1 MTADNINNIIREK
14 NLESIKKNIKAYP
27 IDFIN
32 ILNNNKDNNNGNFDI
47 SLELIKTKTGKYS
60 AKVIK
65 NGKSIFLHS
74 AYDPEKEANALIN
87 QIEMENEKDLD
98 LVFIFGIGAGYLINA
113 ARKLNISIA
122 VVEPSVRFFNLLIDN
137 FKLDKTLEDDKI
149 TFFITGNDKEDTGD
163 MEKFISLTNTKKVKF
178 LITRSYSS
186 LFNEEALFYQ
196 SKVLSIVDKKIININ
211 TISRFDKLWAYNI
224 SSNIVEIA
232 THYGVNRFF
241 DKYKNIPAII
251 VSAGPSLEKNIR
263 KLKEMKNKA
272 LIIAVDTALKPLYSH
287 NISPHFIISI
297 DPQKKNSKYFRNVN
311 FEDAVLIAESSIDKE
326 AIDSFKGSIYF
337 INSIFP
343 LAKYFMEELGDRG
356 DITTG
361 GSVSTAAYDFAVRI
375 GANPII
381 MAGLDLS
388 FPNYQTHIK
397 GSYHEE
403 NFFTEIYK
411 LDSYDSRIYK
421 VLIAGN
427 LREEKNI
434 YNEKVWTDSRFD
446 MYRNWYEE
454 QCLKNNN
461 IKFYNA
467 TEGGIVIKGM
477 ENIRLDELMEKYKDI
492 DIKIDKNDK
501 NIERKNEI
509 LTNLKNGL
517 INIDNEMAK
526 IKPYVM
532 KAIDLC
538 DKINEDL
545 KRHRNVDKLLENL
558 NEYDIK
564 ILNISKVNQFLGITM
579 QKTIKMITEG
589 FIFEDEKYHKSIVNS
604 YKLYKAM
611 EESVDF
617 NRYIIKRALLKLETK
632 N

>member
-1 MTADNINNIIREK
+1 MSGNDIRIK
-14 NLESIKKNIKAYP
+14 NLDAIKKNIKAYP
-27 IDFIN
+27 IDF
-32 ILNNNKDNNNGNFDI
+32 LNLLKNKNDNFDI
-47 SLELIKTKTGKYS
+47 SLELIETKSKKYS
-60 AKVIK
+60 AKVFK

-87 QIEMENEKDLD
+87 EIKNETEKDLD

-113 ARKLNISIA
+113 FKKLNINIA
-122 VVEPSVRFFNLLIDN
+122 VIEPSIKFFNLLIDN
-137 FKLDKTLEDDKI
+137 FKLDKILEDNI
-149 TFFITGNDKEDTGD
+149 TFFIGGDDIEDI
-163 MEKFISLTNTKKVKF
+163 EKFISLTNTKKVKF
-178 LITRSYSS
+178 FITRSYAN

-224 SSNIVEIA
+224 ASNVVEIS
-232 THYGVNRFF
+232 THYGVSRFF

-263 KLKEMKNKA
+263 KLKEIKNKA
-272 LIIAVDTALKPLYSH
+272 LIIAVDTAMKPLFSH
-287 NISPHFIISI
+287 NISPHFIITI

-311 FEDAVLIAESSIDKE
+311 FKESVLIAESSVDKE
-326 AIDSFKGSIYF
+326 AIDSFNGAIYF

-361 GSVSTAAYDFAVRI
+361 GSVSTAAYDFAIRI

-381 MAGLDLS
+381 MVGLDLS

-446 MYRNWYEE
+446 MYKNWYEE
-454 QCLKNNN
+454 QCEKNNK

-467 TEGGIVIKGM
+467 TEGGIIINGM
-477 ENIRLDELMEKYKDI
+477 ENIKLEELIKKFN
-492 DIKIDKNDK
+492 DIKINIDRDDK

-509 LTNLKNGL
+509 LIKIKNGL
-517 INIDNEMAK
+517 IKIEGEISK
-526 IKPYVM
+526 IKPYVLN
-532 KAIDLC
+532 ALELC
-538 DKINEDL
+538 EKINSEL
-545 KRHRNVDKLLENL
+545 KRHRKVEKLLENL
-558 NEYDIK
+558 NEFDIK
-564 ILNISKVNQFLGITM
+564 ILNISKVNEFLGITM
-579 QKTIKMITEG
+579 QKTIKAITEG
-589 FIFEDEKYHKSIVNS
+589 FIFEDEKYDKSIVNS
-604 YKLYKAM
+604 YKLYEAM
-611 EESVDF
+611 KESIDF
-617 NRYIIKRALLKLETK
+617 NRYIIKRALIKIDKELK
-632 N
+632 

>member
-1 MTADNINNIIREK
+1 MSGNDIRIK
-14 NLESIKKNIKAYP
+14 NLDAIKKNIKAYP
-27 IDFIN
+27 IDF
-32 ILNNNKDNNNGNFDI
+32 LNLLKNKNDNFDI
-47 SLELIKTKTGKYS
+47 SLELIETKSKKYS
-60 AKVIK
+60 AKVFK

-87 QIEMENEKDLD
+87 EIKNETEKDLD

-113 ARKLNISIA
+113 FKKLNINIA
-122 VVEPSVRFFNLLIDN
+122 VIEPSIKFFNLLIDN
-137 FKLDKTLEDDKI
+137 FKLYKILEDNI
-149 TFFITGNDKEDTGD
+149 TFFIGGDDIEDI
-163 MEKFISLTNTKKVKF
+163 EKFISLTNTKKVKF
-178 LITRSYSS
+178 FITRSYAT

-224 SSNIVEIA
+224 ASNVAKIS
-232 THYGVNRFF
+232 THYGVNKFF

-263 KLKEMKNKA
+263 KLKEIKNKT
-272 LIIAVDTALKPLYSH
+272 LIIAVDTAMKPLFSH
-287 NISPHFIISI
+287 NISPHFIITI

-311 FEDAVLIAESSIDKE
+311 FKESVLIAESSVDKE
-326 AIDSFKGSIYF
+326 AIDSFNGAIYF

-361 GSVSTAAYDFAVRI
+361 GSVSTAAYDFAIRI

-381 MAGLDLS
+381 MVGLDLS

-446 MYRNWYEE
+446 MYKNWYEE
-454 QCLKNNN
+454 QCEKNNK

-467 TEGGIVIKGM
+467 TEGGIIINGM
-477 ENIRLDELMEKYKDI
+477 ENIRLEELIKKFNDI
-492 DIKIDKNDK
+492 EINIDKDDK
-501 NIERKNEI
+501 NIERKSEI
-509 LTNLKNGL
+509 LIKIKNGL
-517 INIDNEMAK
+517 IKIDGEISK
-526 IKPYVM
+526 IKPYVLN
-532 KAIDLC
+532 ALELC
-538 DKINEDL
+538 EKINSEL
-545 KRHRNVDKLLENL
+545 KRHRKVDKLLENL
-558 NEYDIK
+558 NEFDIK
-564 ILNISKVNQFLGITM
+564 ILNISKVNEFLGITM
-579 QKTIKMITEG
+579 QKTIKAITEG
-589 FIFEDEKYHKSIVNS
+589 FIFEDEKYDKSIVNS
-604 YKLYKAM
+604 YKLYEAM
-611 EESVDF
+611 KESIDF
-617 NRYIIKRALLKLETK
+617 NRYIIKRALIKIDKELK
-632 N
+632 

>member
-1 MTADNINNIIREK
+1 MSGNDIRIK
-14 NLESIKKNIKAYP
+14 NLDAIKKNIKAYP
-27 IDFIN
+27 IDF
-32 ILNNNKDNNNGNFDI
+32 LNLLKNKNDNFYI
-47 SLELIKTKTGKYS
+47 SLELIETKSKKYS
-60 AKVIK
+60 AKVFK

-74 AYDPEKEANALIN
+74 AYNPEKEANALIN
-87 QIEMENEKDLD
+87 EIKKETEKDLD

-113 ARKLNISIA
+113 FKKLNINIA
-122 VVEPSVRFFNLLIDN
+122 VIEPSIKFFNLLIDN
-137 FKLDKTLEDDKI
+137 FKLDKILEDNI
-149 TFFITGNDKEDTGD
+149 TFFIGGDDIEDI
-163 MEKFISLTNTKKVKF
+163 EKFISLTNTKKVKF
-178 LITRSYSS
+178 FITRSYAT

-196 SKVLSIVDKKIININ
+196 QKVLSIVDKKIININ

-224 SSNIVEIA
+224 ASNAAKIS
-232 THYGVNRFF
+232 THYGVNKFF

-272 LIIAVDTALKPLYSH
+272 LIIAVDTAIKPLFSH
-287 NISPHFIISI
+287 NISPHFIITI

-311 FEDAVLIAESSIDKE
+311 FKESVLIAESSVDKE
-326 AIDSFKGSIYF
+326 AIDSFNGAIYF

-361 GSVSTAAYDFAVRI
+361 GSVSTAAYDFAIRI

-381 MAGLDLS
+381 MVGLDLS

-446 MYRNWYEE
+446 MYKNWYEE
-454 QCLKNNN
+454 QCEKNNK

-467 TEGGIVIKGM
+467 TEGGIIINGM
-477 ENIRLDELMEKYKDI
+477 ENIKLEELIKKFNDI
-492 DIKIDKNDK
+492 EINIDKDDK

-509 LTNLKNGL
+509 LIKIKNGL
-517 INIDNEMAK
+517 IKIDNEISK
-526 IKPYVM
+526 IKPYVLN
-532 KAIDLC
+532 ALELC
-538 DKINEDL
+538 EKINSEL
-545 KRHRNVDKLLENL
+545 KRHRKVDKLLENL
-558 NEYDIK
+558 NEFDIK
-564 ILNISKVNQFLGITM
+564 ILNISKVNEFLGITM
-579 QKTIKMITEG
+579 QKTIKAITEG
-589 FIFEDEKYHKSIVNS
+589 FIFEDEKYDKSIVNS
-604 YKLYKAM
+604 YKLYEAM
-611 EESVDF
+611 KESIDF
-617 NRYIIKRALLKLETK
+617 NRYIIKRALIKIDKELK
-632 N
+632 

>member
-1 MTADNINNIIREK
+1 MSGNDIRIK
-14 NLESIKKNIKAYP
+14 NLDAIKKNIKAYP
-27 IDFIN
+27 IDF
-32 ILNNNKDNNNGNFDI
+32 LNLLKNKNDNFDI
-47 SLELIKTKTGKYS
+47 SLELIETKSKKYS
-60 AKVIK
+60 AKVFK

-74 AYDPEKEANALIN
+74 AYNPEKEANALIN
-87 QIEMENEKDLD
+87 EIKKETEKDLD

-113 ARKLNISIA
+113 FKKLNINIA
-122 VVEPSVRFFNLLIDN
+122 VIEPSIKFFNLLIDN
-137 FKLDKTLEDDKI
+137 FKLDKILEDNI
-149 TFFITGNDKEDTGD
+149 TFFIGGDDIEDI
-163 MEKFISLTNTKKVKF
+163 EKFISLTNTKKVKF
-178 LITRSYSS
+178 FITRSYAT

-224 SSNIVEIA
+224 ASNAAKIS
-232 THYGVNRFF
+232 THYGVNKFF
-241 DKYKNIPAII
+241 YKYKNIPAII

-263 KLKEMKNKA
+263 KLKEIKNKA
-272 LIIAVDTALKPLYSH
+272 LIIAVDTAMKPLFSH
-287 NISPHFIISI
+287 NISPHFIITI

-311 FEDAVLIAESSIDKE
+311 FKESVLIAESSVDKE
-326 AIDSFKGSIYF
+326 AIDSFNGAIYF

-361 GSVSTAAYDFAVRI
+361 GSVSTAAYDFAIRI

-381 MAGLDLS
+381 MVGLDLS

-446 MYRNWYEE
+446 MYKNWYEE
-454 QCLKNNN
+454 QCLKYKKN
-461 IKFYNA
+461 KFYNA
-467 TEGGIVIKGM
+467 TEGGIIINGM
-477 ENIRLDELMEKYKDI
+477 ENIKLEELIKKFNDI
-492 DIKIDKNDK
+492 EINIDKDDK

-509 LTNLKNGL
+509 LTNIKNGL
-517 INIDNEMAK
+517 IKIDGEISK
-526 IKPYVM
+526 IKPYVLN
-532 KAIDLC
+532 ALELC
-538 DKINEDL
+538 KKINSEL
-545 KRHRNVDKLLENL
+545 KRHRKVDKLLENL
-558 NEYDIK
+558 NEFDIK
-564 ILNISKVNQFLGITM
+564 ILNISKVNEFLGITM
-579 QKTIKMITEG
+579 QKTIKAITEG
-589 FIFEDEKYHKSIVNS
+589 FIFEDEKYDKSIVNS
-604 YKLYKAM
+604 YKLYEAM
-611 EESVDF
+611 KESIDF
-617 NRYIIKRALLKLETK
+617 NRYIIKRALIKIDKELK
-632 N
+632 

>member
-1 MTADNINNIIREK
+1 MKENDIRIK
-14 NLESIKKNIKAYP
+14 NLDAIKKNIKAYP
-27 IDFIN
+27 IDF
-32 ILNNNKDNNNGNFDI
+32 LNLLKNKNDNLDI
-47 SLELIKTKTGKYS
+47 SLELIETKSKKYS
-60 AKVIK
+60 AKVFK

-74 AYDPEKEANALIN
+74 AYNPEKEANALIN
-87 QIEMENEKDLD
+87 EIKKETEKDLD

-113 ARKLNISIA
+113 FKKLNINIA
-122 VVEPSVRFFNLLIDN
+122 VIEPSINFFNLLIDN
-137 FKLDKTLEDDKI
+137 FKLDKILEDNI
-149 TFFITGNDKEDTGD
+149 TFFIGGDDIEDI
-163 MEKFISLTNTKKVKF
+163 EKFISLTNTKKVKF
-178 LITRSYSS
+178 FITRSYAN

-224 SSNIVEIA
+224 ASNVAKIS
-232 THYGVNRFF
+232 THYGVNKFF

-263 KLKEMKNKA
+263 KLKEIKNKA
-272 LIIAVDTALKPLYSH
+272 LIIAVDTAMKPLFSH
-287 NISPHFIISI
+287 NISPHFIITI

-311 FEDAVLIAESSIDKE
+311 FKESVLIAESSVDKE
-326 AIDSFKGSIYF
+326 AIDSFNGAIYF

-361 GSVSTAAYDFAVRI
+361 GSVSTAAYDFAIRI

-381 MAGLDLS
+381 MVGLDLS

-446 MYRNWYEE
+446 MYKNWYEE
-454 QCLKNNN
+454 QREKNNK

-467 TEGGIVIKGM
+467 TEGGIIINGM
-477 ENIRLDELMEKYKDI
+477 ENIKLEELIKKFNDI
-492 DIKIDKNDK
+492 EINIDKDDK

-509 LTNLKNGL
+509 LTNIKNGL
-517 INIDNEMAK
+517 IKIDNEISK
-526 IKPYVM
+526 IKPYIVN
-532 KAIDLC
+532 ALELC
-538 DKINEDL
+538 NKINEDL
-545 KRHRNVDKLLENL
+545 KRHRKVDKLLESL
-558 NEYDIK
+558 TEYDIK
-564 ILNISKVNQFLGITM
+564 ILNISKVNEFLGITM
-579 QKTIKMITEG
+579 QKTIKAITEG
-589 FIFEDEKYHKSIVNS
+589 FIFEDEKYDKSIVNS
-604 YKLYKAM
+604 YKLYEAM
-611 EESVDF
+611 KESIDF
-617 NRYIIKRALLKLETK
+617 NRYIIKRALIKIDKELK
-632 N
+632 

>member
-1 MTADNINNIIREK
+1 MSGNDIRIK
-14 NLESIKKNIKAYP
+14 NLDAIKKNIKAYP
-27 IDFIN
+27 IDF
-32 ILNNNKDNNNGNFDI
+32 LNLLKNKNDNFDI
-47 SLELIKTKTGKYS
+47 SLELIETKSKKYS
-60 AKVIK
+60 AKVFK

-87 QIEMENEKDLD
+87 EIKNETEKDLD

-113 ARKLNISIA
+113 FKKLNINIA
-122 VVEPSVRFFNLLIDN
+122 VIEPSIKFFNLLIDN
-137 FKLDKTLEDDKI
+137 FKLYKILEDNI
-149 TFFITGNDKEDTGD
+149 TFFIGGDDVEDI
-163 MEKFISLTNTKKVKF
+163 EKFISLTNTKKVKF
-178 LITRSYSS
+178 FITRSYAT

-224 SSNIVEIA
+224 ASNAAKIS
-232 THYGVNRFF
+232 THYGVNKFF
-241 DKYKNIPAII
+241 DKYKNIPAVI

-263 KLKEMKNKA
+263 KLKEIKNKA
-272 LIIAVDTALKPLYSH
+272 LIIAVDTAIKPLFSH
-287 NISPHFIISI
+287 NISPHFIITI

-311 FEDAVLIAESSIDKE
+311 FKESVLIAESSVDKE
-326 AIDSFKGSIYF
+326 AIDSFNGAIYF

-361 GSVSTAAYDFAVRI
+361 GSVSTAACDFAIRI

-381 MAGLDLS
+381 MVGLDLS

-446 MYRNWYEE
+446 MYKNWYEE
-454 QCLKNNN
+454 QCEKNNK

-467 TEGGIVIKGM
+467 TEGGIIINGM
-477 ENIRLDELMEKYKDI
+477 ENIKLEELIKKFNDI
-492 DIKIDKNDK
+492 EINIDKDDK

-509 LTNLKNGL
+509 LTNIKNGL
-517 INIDNEMAK
+517 IKIDGEISK
-526 IKPYVM
+526 IKPYVLN
-532 KAIDLC
+532 ALELC
-538 DKINEDL
+538 EKINSEL
-545 KRHRNVDKLLENL
+545 KRHRKVDKLLENL
-558 NEYDIK
+558 NEFDIK
-564 ILNISKVNQFLGITM
+564 ILNISKVNEFLGITM
-579 QKTIKMITEG
+579 QKTIKAITEG
-589 FIFEDEKYHKSIVNS
+589 FIFEDEKYDKSIVNS
-604 YKLYKAM
+604 YKLYEAM
-611 EESVDF
+611 KESIDF
-617 NRYIIKRALLKLETK
+617 NRYIIKRALIKIDKELK
-632 N
+632 

>member
-1 MTADNINNIIREK
+1 MSGNDIRIK
-14 NLESIKKNIKAYP
+14 NLDAIKKNIKAYP
-27 IDFIN
+27 IDF
-32 ILNNNKDNNNGNFDI
+32 LNLLKNKNDNFDI
-47 SLELIKTKTGKYS
+47 SLELIETKSKKYS
-60 AKVIK
+60 AKVFK

-74 AYDPEKEANALIN
+74 AYNPEKEANALIN
-87 QIEMENEKDLD
+87 EIKKETEKDLD

-113 ARKLNISIA
+113 FKKLNINIA
-122 VVEPSVRFFNLLIDN
+122 VIEPSIKFFNLLIDN
-137 FKLDKTLEDDKI
+137 FKLDKILEDNI
-149 TFFITGNDKEDTGD
+149 TFFIGGDDIEDI
-163 MEKFISLTNTKKVKF
+163 EKFISLTNTKKVKF
-178 LITRSYSS
+178 FITRSYAT

-196 SKVLSIVDKKIININ
+196 QKVLSIVDKKIININ

-224 SSNIVEIA
+224 ASNVAKIS
-232 THYGVNRFF
+232 THYGVNKFF

-272 LIIAVDTALKPLYSH
+272 LIIAVDTAMKPLFSH
-287 NISPHFIISI
+287 NISPHFIITI
-297 DPQKKNSKYFRNVN
+297 DPQKKNSKYFRNVD
-311 FEDAVLIAESSIDKE
+311 FKDSVLIAESSVDKE
-326 AIDSFKGSIYF
+326 AIDSFNGAVYF

-361 GSVSTAAYDFAVRI
+361 GSVSTAAYDFAIRI

-381 MAGLDLS
+381 MVGLDLS

-446 MYRNWYEE
+446 MYKNWYEE
-454 QCLKNNN
+454 QCLKYKKN
-461 IKFYNA
+461 KFYNA
-467 TEGGIVIKGM
+467 TEGGIIINGM
-477 ENIRLDELMEKYKDI
+477 ENIKLEELIKKFNDI
-492 DIKIDKNDK
+492 EINIDKDDK

-509 LTNLKNGL
+509 LIKIKNGL
-517 INIDNEMAK
+517 IKIDDEISK
-526 IKPYVM
+526 IKPYVLN
-532 KAIDLC
+532 ALELC
-538 DKINEDL
+538 EKINSEL
-545 KRHRNVDKLLENL
+545 KRHRKVEKLLENL
-558 NEYDIK
+558 NEFDIK
-564 ILNISKVNQFLGITM
+564 ILNISKVNEFLGITM
-579 QKTIKMITEG
+579 QKTIKAITEG
-589 FIFEDEKYHKSIVNS
+589 FIFEDEKYDKSIVNS
-604 YKLYKAM
+604 YKLYEAM
-611 EESVDF
+611 KESIDF
-617 NRYIIKRALLKLETK
+617 NRYIIKRALIKIDKELK
-632 N
+632 

>member
-1 MTADNINNIIREK
+1 MSGNDIRIK
-14 NLESIKKNIKAYP
+14 NLDAIKKNIKAYP
-27 IDFIN
+27 IDF
-32 ILNNNKDNNNGNFDI
+32 LNLLKNKNDNFDI
-47 SLELIKTKTGKYS
+47 SLELIETKYKKYS
-60 AKVIK
+60 AKVFK

-74 AYDPEKEANALIN
+74 AYNPEKEANALIN
-87 QIEMENEKDLD
+87 EIKKETEKDLD

-113 ARKLNISIA
+113 FKKLNINI
-122 VVEPSVRFFNLLIDN
+122 VVIEPSIKFFNLLIDN
-137 FKLDKTLEDDKI
+137 FKLDKILEDNI
-149 TFFITGNDKEDTGD
+149 TFFIGGDDIEDI
-163 MEKFISLTNTKKVKF
+163 EKFISLTNTKKVKF
-178 LITRSYSS
+178 FITRSYAT

-224 SSNIVEIA
+224 ASNVVEIS
-232 THYGVNRFF
+232 THYGVNKFF

-263 KLKEMKNKA
+263 KLKEIKNKA
-272 LIIAVDTALKPLYSH
+272 LIIAVDTAMKPLFSH
-287 NISPHFIISI
+287 NISPHFVITI

-311 FEDAVLIAESSIDKE
+311 FKESVLIAESSVDKE
-326 AIDSFKGSIYF
+326 AIDSFNGEIYF

-361 GSVSTAAYDFAVRI
+361 GSVSTAAYDFAIRI

-381 MAGLDLS
+381 MVGLDLS

-446 MYRNWYEE
+446 MYKNWYEE
-454 QCLKNNN
+454 QCEKNNK

-467 TEGGIVIKGM
+467 TEGGIIINGM
-477 ENIRLDELMEKYKDI
+477 ENIKLEELTQKFNDI
-492 DIKIDKNDK
+492 EINIDKDDR

-509 LTNLKNGL
+509 LTNIKNGL
-517 INIDNEMAK
+517 IKIDGEISK
-526 IKPYVM
+526 IKPYVLN
-532 KAIDLC
+532 ALELC
-538 DKINEDL
+538 EKINSEL
-545 KRHRNVDKLLENL
+545 KRHRKVDKLLENL
-558 NEYDIK
+558 NEFDIK
-564 ILNISKVNQFLGITM
+564 ILNISKVNEFLGITM
-579 QKTIKMITEG
+579 QKTIKAITEG
-589 FIFEDEKYHKSIVNS
+589 FIFEDEKYDKSIVNS
-604 YKLYKAM
+604 YKLYEAM
-611 EESVDF
+611 KESIDF
-617 NRYIIKRALLKLETK
+617 NRYIIKRALIKIDKELK
-632 N
+632 

>member
-1 MTADNINNIIREK
+1 MSGNDIRIK
-14 NLESIKKNIKAYP
+14 NLDAIKKNIKAYP
-27 IDFIN
+27 IDF
-32 ILNNNKDNNNGNFDI
+32 LNLLKNKNDNFDI
-47 SLELIKTKTGKYS
+47 SLELIETKSKKYS
-60 AKVIK
+60 AKVFK

-74 AYDPEKEANALIN
+74 AYNPEKEANALIN
-87 QIEMENEKDLD
+87 EIKKETEKDLD

-113 ARKLNISIA
+113 FKKLNINISVI
-122 VVEPSVRFFNLLIDN
+122 EPSIKFFNLLIDN
-137 FKLDKTLEDDKI
+137 FKLDKILEDNI
-149 TFFITGNDKEDTGD
+149 TFFIGGNDIEDI
-163 MEKFISLTNTKKVKF
+163 EKFISLTNTKKVKF
-178 LITRSYSS
+178 FITRSYAT

-224 SSNIVEIA
+224 ASNVAKIS
-232 THYGVNRFF
+232 THYGVNKFF
-241 DKYKNIPAII
+241 DKYKNIPAVI

-272 LIIAVDTALKPLYSH
+272 LIIAVDTAIKPLFSH
-287 NISPHFIISI
+287 NISPHFIITI

-311 FEDAVLIAESSIDKE
+311 FKESVLIAESSVDKE
-326 AIDSFKGSIYF
+326 AIDSFNGAIYF

-361 GSVSTAAYDFAVRI
+361 GSVSTAAYDFAIRI

-381 MAGLDLS
+381 MVGLDLS

-446 MYRNWYEE
+446 MYKNWYEE
-454 QCLKNNN
+454 QCLKYKKN
-461 IKFYNA
+461 KFYNA
-467 TEGGIVIKGM
+467 TEGGIIINGM
-477 ENIRLDELMEKYKDI
+477 ENIKLEEFIIKFN
-492 DIKIDKNDK
+492 DIKINIDKDDK

-509 LTNLKNGL
+509 LIKIKNGL
-517 INIDNEMAK
+517 IKIDGEISK
-526 IKPYVM
+526 IKPYVLN
-532 KAIDLC
+532 ALELC

-545 KRHRNVDKLLENL
+545 KRHRKVDKLLENL
-558 NEYDIK
+558 NEFDIK
-564 ILNISKVNQFLGITM
+564 ILNISKVNEFLGITM
-579 QKTIKMITEG
+579 QKTIKAITEG
-589 FIFEDEKYHKSIVNS
+589 FIFEDEKYDKSIVNS
-604 YKLYKAM
+604 YKLYEAM
-611 EESVDF
+611 KESIDF
-617 NRYIIKRALLKLETK
+617 NRYIIKRALIKIDKELK
-632 N
+632 

>member
-1 MTADNINNIIREK
+1 MSGNDIRIK
-14 NLESIKKNIKAYP
+14 NLDAIKKNIKAYP
-27 IDFIN
+27 IDF
-32 ILNNNKDNNNGNFDI
+32 LNLLKNKNDNFDI
-47 SLELIKTKTGKYS
+47 SLELIKTKSKKYS
-60 AKVIK
+60 AKVFK

-87 QIEMENEKDLD
+87 EIKKETEKDLD

-113 ARKLNISIA
+113 LKKLNINIA
-122 VVEPSVRFFNLLIDN
+122 VIEPSIKFFNLLIDN
-137 FKLDKTLEDDKI
+137 FKLDKILKDNI
-149 TFFITGNDKEDTGD
+149 TFFIGGDDIEDI
-163 MEKFISLTNTKKVKF
+163 EKFISLTNTKKVKF
-178 LITRSYSS
+178 FITRSYAT

-224 SSNIVEIA
+224 ASNAAKIS
-232 THYGVNRFF
+232 THYGVNKFF

-263 KLKEMKNKA
+263 KLKEIKNKA
-272 LIIAVDTALKPLYSH
+272 LIIAVDTAMKPLFSH
-287 NISPHFIISI
+287 NISPHFIITI
-297 DPQKKNSKYFRNVN
+297 DPQKKNSKYFRNVD
-311 FEDAVLIAESSIDKE
+311 FKDSVLIAESSVDKE
-326 AIDSFKGSIYF
+326 AIDSFNGAIYF

-361 GSVSTAAYDFAVRI
+361 GSVSTAAYDFAIRI

-381 MAGLDLS
+381 MVGLDLS

-446 MYRNWYEE
+446 MYKNWYEE
-454 QCLKNNN
+454 QCEKNNKN
-461 IKFYNA
+461 KFYNA
-467 TEGGIVIKGM
+467 TEGGIIINGM
-477 ENIRLDELMEKYKDI
+477 ENIKLEELIKKFN
-492 DIKIDKNDK
+492 DIKININKDDR
-501 NIERKNEI
+501 NIERKNKI
-509 LTNLKNGL
+509 LNNIKNGL
-517 INIDNEMAK
+517 IKIDGEISK
-526 IKPYVM
+526 IKPYVLN
-532 KAIDLC
+532 ALELC
-538 DKINEDL
+538 EKINSEL
-545 KRHRNVDKLLENL
+545 KRHRKVDKLLENL
-558 NEYDIK
+558 NEFDIK
-564 ILNISKVNQFLGITM
+564 ILNISKVNEFLGITM
-579 QKTIKMITEG
+579 QKTIKAITEG
-589 FIFEDEKYHKSIVNS
+589 FIFEDEKYDKSIVNS
-604 YKLYKAM
+604 YKLYEAM
-611 EESVDF
+611 KESIDF
-617 NRYIIKRALLKLETK
+617 NRYIIKRALIKIDKELK
-632 N
+632 

>member
-1 MTADNINNIIREK
+1 MSGNDIRIK
-14 NLESIKKNIKAYP
+14 NLDAIKKNIKAYP
-27 IDFIN
+27 IDF
-32 ILNNNKDNNNGNFDI
+32 LNLLKNKNDNFDI
-47 SLELIKTKTGKYS
+47 SLELIETKSKKYS
-60 AKVIK
+60 AKVFK

-87 QIEMENEKDLD
+87 EIKNETEKDLD

-113 ARKLNISIA
+113 FKKLNINIA
-122 VVEPSVRFFNLLIDN
+122 VIEPSIKFFNLLIDN
-137 FKLDKTLEDDKI
+137 FKLYKILEDNI
-149 TFFITGNDKEDTGD
+149 TFFIGGDDIEDI
-163 MEKFISLTNTKKVKF
+163 EKFISLTNTKKVKF
-178 LITRSYSS
+178 FITRSYAT

-224 SSNIVEIA
+224 ASNVAKIS
-232 THYGVNRFF
+232 THYGVNKFF

-263 KLKEMKNKA
+263 KLKEIKNKT
-272 LIIAVDTALKPLYSH
+272 LIIAVDTAMKPLFSH
-287 NISPHFIISI
+287 NISPHFIITI

-311 FEDAVLIAESSIDKE
+311 FKESVLIAESSVDKE
-326 AIDSFKGSIYF
+326 AIDSFNGAIYF

-361 GSVSTAAYDFAVRI
+361 GSVSTAAYDFAIRI

-381 MAGLDLS
+381 MVGLDLS

-446 MYRNWYEE
+446 MYKNWYEE
-454 QCLKNNN
+454 QCEKNNK

-467 TEGGIVIKGM
+467 TEGGIIINGM
-477 ENIRLDELMEKYKDI
+477 ENIKLEELIKKFNDI
-492 DIKIDKNDK
+492 EINIDKDDK

-509 LTNLKNGL
+509 LINIKNGL
-517 INIDNEMAK
+517 IKIDGEISK
-526 IKPYVM
+526 IKPYVLN
-532 KAIDLC
+532 ALELC
-538 DKINEDL
+538 EKINSEL
-545 KRHRNVDKLLENL
+545 KSHRKVDKLLENL
-558 NEYDIK
+558 NEFDIK
-564 ILNISKVNQFLGITM
+564 ILNISKVNEFLGITM
-579 QKTIKMITEG
+579 QKTIKAITEG
-589 FIFEDEKYHKSIVNS
+589 FIFEDEKYDKSIVNS
-604 YKLYKAM
+604 YKLYEAM
-611 EESVDF
+611 KESIDF
-617 NRYIIKRALLKLETK
+617 NRYIIKRALIKIDKELK
-632 N
+632 

>member
-1 MTADNINNIIREK
+1 MSGNDIRIK
-14 NLESIKKNIKAYP
+14 NLDAIKKNIKAYP
-27 IDFIN
+27 IDF
-32 ILNNNKDNNNGNFDI
+32 LNLLKNKNDNFDI
-47 SLELIKTKTGKYS
+47 SLELIETKSKKYS
-60 AKVIK
+60 AKVFK

-87 QIEMENEKDLD
+87 EIKNETEKDLD

-113 ARKLNISIA
+113 FKKLNINIA
-122 VVEPSVRFFNLLIDN
+122 VIEPSIKFFNLLIDN
-137 FKLDKTLEDDKI
+137 FKLYKILEDNI
-149 TFFITGNDKEDTGD
+149 TFFIGGDDVEDI
-163 MEKFISLTNTKKVKF
+163 EKFISLTNTKKVKF
-178 LITRSYSS
+178 FITRSYAT

-224 SSNIVEIA
+224 ASNAAKIS
-232 THYGVNRFF
+232 THYGVNKFF
-241 DKYKNIPAII
+241 DKYKNIPAVI

-263 KLKEMKNKA
+263 KLKEIKNKA
-272 LIIAVDTALKPLYSH
+272 LIIAVDTAIKPLFSH
-287 NISPHFIISI
+287 NISPHFIITI

-311 FEDAVLIAESSIDKE
+311 FKESVLIAESSVDKE
-326 AIDSFKGSIYF
+326 AIDSFNGAIYF

-361 GSVSTAAYDFAVRI
+361 GSVSTAACDFAIRI

-381 MAGLDLS
+381 MVGLDLS

-446 MYRNWYEE
+446 MYKNWYEE
-454 QCLKNNN
+454 QCEKNNK

-467 TEGGIVIKGM
+467 TEGGIIINGM
-477 ENIRLDELMEKYKDI
+477 ENIKLEELIKKFNDI
-492 DIKIDKNDK
+492 EINIDKDDK

-509 LTNLKNGL
+509 LTNIKNGL
-517 INIDNEMAK
+517 IKIDGEISK
-526 IKPYVM
+526 IKPYVLN
-532 KAIDLC
+532 ALELC
-538 DKINEDL
+538 EKINSEL
-545 KRHRNVDKLLENL
+545 KRHRKVDKLLENL
-558 NEYDIK
+558 NEFDIK
-564 ILNISKVNQFLGITM
+564 ILNISKVNEFLGITM
-579 QKTIKMITEG
+579 QKTIKAITEG
-589 FIFEDEKYHKSIVNS
+589 FIFEDEKYDKSIVNS
-604 YKLYKAM
+604 YKLYEAM
-611 EESVDF
+611 KESIYF
-617 NRYIIKRALLKLETK
+617 NRYIIKRALIKIDKELK
-632 N
+632 